1 LGLGVCMLGCRAE
14 DRTQITVQGTAF
26 AQPTPELSRQDG
38 TSHAAPPDAAPE
50 GDPGVPVAGPIAS
63 EFVEVADA
71 DFTPG
76 PAPTPAPAKGSPLAK
91 IIALSAPSGAT
102 NGGSI
107 PLRVMLDR
115 AVSNPLFVVS
125 VSGDTGYH
133 TVLGVAVDQA
143 GSYEI
148 PLQVG
153 AQVRAS
159 SLIVSVALT
168 DGQGQ
173 TGEYHEVTVA
183 VIQSG
188 VGDVKITL
196 SFEPTH
202 DLDLHVFEPSG
213 AEISYRRKTSASGG
227 RLDLDSGSNC
237 TPSRSN
243 AENIFWPAGAA
254 PAGEYRVTVQDFE
267 QCAPGGIDFS
277 VRVEN
282 GGRVDTYRNRF
293 EDRAE
298 GTVLEIVTFTH

>member
-1 LGLGVCMLGCRAE
+1 MLGCSAE

-26 AQPTPELSRQDG
+26 EQPTPELSRQDG
-38 TSHAAPPDAAPE
+38 TSTAAPPDAAPE

-63 EFVEVADA
+63 AFVEVADA

-76 PAPTPAPAKGSPLAK
+76 PAPTPAPAKASPLAK

-107 PLRVMLDR
+107 SLRVMLDR

-188 VGDVKITL
+188 VGDVKVTL

-213 AEISYRRKTSASGG
+213 AEISYRRKVSASGG

-267 QCAPGGIDFS
+267 QCAPGGIDFA

-298 GTVLEIVTFTH
+298 GTVLDIVTFTH